1 MHMAMEIGDSNFT
14 HHHLI
19 IHTNNVGDK
28 LLFNFGTKISALID
42 NSHVKLQCCFG
53 NFPYSAKI
61 TSRFEN

>member
-42 NSHVKLQCCFG
+42 NFTCEITILFWQLSLQCK
-53 NFPYSAKI
+53 N
-61 TSRFEN
+61 NVQV